1 MSRRFVVSKITSFAH
16 MYMEVFDVSKILL
29 KCLQMSMWL
38 LFQHSCLFAPK
49 IIRLLLFALC
59 DMSRKYVKLTPLETC
74 QKIMT
79 DLCYMHYTE
88 THAHIHRIQMRVCG
102 SSRLMLLRS
111 FFVLDCDFLI
121 LFQK

>member
-1 MSRRFVVSKITSFAH
+1 

-49 IIRLLLFALC
+49 IIRHSLFALC
-59 DMSRKYVKLTPLETC
+59 DMCRKYVKLTPLETC

-88 THAHIHRIQMRVCG
+88 THAHIHRIQMRVQINAIAFFFCFIL
-102 SSRLMLLRS
+102 RLFNPVSKVSLNL
-111 FFVLDCDFLI
+111 
-121 LFQK
+121 